1 MKKNHL
7 RCLTDTVLNTSLM
20 YQLLLCNLVP
30 GVPKNV
36 KFQIIGDAIRATW
49 TPPVDGNKNILHY
62 KLRWYK
68 TNEKPPQKQV
78 MPLNASER
86 QAFITDKLEKLTYYS
101 VELVAVSDKGE
112 GEPYVMDGLVVGY
125 PDSKS
130 NILEAMISVKR

>member
-1 MKKNHL
+1 M
-7 RCLTDTVLNTSLM
+7 VLSRSLA
-20 YQLLLCNLVP
+20 YQLFLCNLVP

-49 TPPVDGNKNILHY
+49 TPPVDGNKNILRY

-68 TNEKPPQKQV
+68 TNEKPPQKEV
-78 MPLNASER
+78 MSVNPSDR
-86 QAFITDKLEKLTYYS
+86 QAFVTDKLEKLTYYS

-130 NILEAMISVKR
+130 S

>member
-1 MKKNHL
+1 
-7 RCLTDTVLNTSLM
+7 M

-78 MPLNASER
+78 MQVNASER